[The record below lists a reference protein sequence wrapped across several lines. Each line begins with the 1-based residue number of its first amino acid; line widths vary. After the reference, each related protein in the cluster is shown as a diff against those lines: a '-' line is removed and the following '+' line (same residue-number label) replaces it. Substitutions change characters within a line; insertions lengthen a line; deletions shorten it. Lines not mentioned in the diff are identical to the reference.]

1 MPQACHR
8 SDRCARAA
16 ATMPCAARIGRWVV
30 SRLRGLH
37 RNESGTISVLSV
49 FGLML
54 LAMLLGMV
62 INVGKQV
69 DDKVRLQNAA
79 DAGTYSGGVVI
90 ARGMNTLAFCN
101 HLLCDVF
108 ALTAYMREARDQMA
122 KTPVPDIL
130 AAWSKAGAM
139 FSASG
144 IPKFEALGRAIEQKL
159 PLEQRMVDTFN
170 QWVAA
175 SSELTLPTLETIL
188 ERELIPEFQRAIV
201 QTTPH
206 MAQLAM
212 DEVVQEHGFRNATA
226 PASRRL
232 YRGVLWRTSARP
244 VDNPEAEAQRRML
257 PVVDPVLDVIP
268 GQAEYRERSLRQRRN
283 LAHRYLADWNRET
296 LRAFDNEAKMSQF
309 ANLWRGYS
317 RGQLDAL
324 LDEYPNANLLHVI
337 RDYEDGLPNNAEL
350 QRDYMFVGVVY
361 AEQVPQILPGLFRH
375 PAQSNA
381 MCFTQVILF
390 VPQRR
395 LIKIYPDSQGDVAE
409 NFGGAPGDIITFDGR
424 QFPQTQPDTPQEWF
438 VGRQRTPTQWNLLN
452 QNWTVK
458 LMPARATR
466 LPEILQSQPQVP
478 GFPGDQIRP
487 PRFPGLSVDDIRQVN
502 TH

>member
-1 MPQACHR
+1 MPH
-8 SDRCARAA
+8 ARHTIEGSFLAA
-16 ATMPCAARIGRWVV
+16 KAMRWAAV
-30 SRLRGLH
+30 RLHGFH
-37 RNESGTISVLSV
+37 RNESGTISVISV

-79 DAGTYSGGVVI
+79 DAGTYSGSVVI
-90 ARGMNTLAFCN
+90 ARGMNTLAFSN

-122 KTPVPDIL
+122 RPHVPEIL
-130 AAWSKAGAM
+130 AAWQEAADAFAGSN
-139 FSASG
+139 FG
-144 IPKFEALGRAIEQKL
+144 KFRALARGIEQKL
-159 PLEQRMVDTFN
+159 PYEQRMVDTFN
-170 QWVAA
+170 EWAAA
-175 SSELTLPTLETIL
+175 SSQLTLPMLEMIL

-226 PASRRL
+226 SSSRRY
-232 YRGVLWRTSARP
+232 YRGVLWRTNAMP
-244 VDNPEAEAQRRML
+244 VDNPEAEAERRLL
-257 PVVDPVLDVIP
+257 PVIDPVLDTIP
-268 GQAEYRERSLRQRRN
+268 EQEDYRMKSLEQRRKQ
-283 LAHRYLADWNRET
+283 AFRYLSEWNDVT
-296 LRAFDNEAKMSQF
+296 LRAFDSEAKMSQF
-309 ANLWRGYS
+309 ADLWRGYS

-324 LDEYPNANLLHVI
+324 LDEYPNANLLHMI
-337 RDYEDGLPNNAEL
+337 REHEDSFLQNAGL
-350 QRDYMFVGVVY
+350 QRDYMFVGVAY

-375 PAQSNA
+375 PTQSSA
-381 MCFTQVILF
+381 LCFTQVMLF

-395 LIKIYPDSQGDVAE
+395 LIWIYRNQQGDSVE
-409 NFGGAPGDIITFDGR
+409 NFGEVPGDIIEFDAR
-424 QFPQTQPDTPQEWF
+424 QYPQPPSDDEEPERR
-438 VGRQRTPTQWNLLN
+438 VGRENTPTQWNLLN
-452 QNWTVK
+452 QNWTIQ

-466 LPEILQSQPQVP
+466 LPDILQSQPQVP
-478 GFPGDQIRP
+478 GFPGDWIRP
-487 PRFPGLSVDDIRQVN
+487 PEFPGITADDLRRVN